1 MGHESLDLLQQRN
14 GKLNLMKISM
24 GWRLCF
30 ALLAITLSNH
40 RAFAAGVVTAATEA
54 ELRSAL
60 VGGGNIT
67 FSVSGKITLTT
78 PLVITNDTV
87 VDGSGQAVILSGGSS
102 VRVFTVDPNAKLTLK
117 QVTIAD
123 GLALGTNGTPGVDGG
138 PGRGGA
144 VYLNGGT
151 LSGEACVFTNN
162 VAVGGDGAYISWP
175 FPRNGAGG
183 VGQGGS
189 IFSQGGVVA
198 LTNCMFIG
206 NWAKGGM
213 AGVSPLYGDPNSF
226 NYGGTSSGGAIC
238 STQAQVT
245 LANCL
250 VRGNTSF
257 GGRGRRSLTIRE
269 SGSAFGGAVQING
282 GSLALLQSVF
292 EGNSSLVE
300 YGNSVVQGG
309 AVLQTSGTLEIN
321 QCYFNGNRIIGGVGL
336 VYGVSWGWPGG
347 NGLGGAICLLGG
359 TAGIT
364 NSTFADNVIEGGK
377 QASGNTPGAALGG
390 AVYSTAT
397 VNLENCTVAGNAA
410 RAGENQGTGLQG
422 GAYGGGLCNQGG
434 TMSLVCVTA
443 AGNAAIPSATNVSL
457 SNAIAQG
464 GALFT
469 TNGTASL
476 RGSILAS
483 SLSGSNS
490 FGSLTDL
497 GYNLSSDA
505 SGNFS
510 AGGSLNN
517 TDPKLGSL
525 DYYGGPTPTMVLLSG
540 SPAID
545 GGDMVGFPPAD
556 QRGHARPYGAAA
568 DIGAFESSPPYVI
581 RGTVW
586 GATLNEEVDV
596 VTSTA
601 NTTTINHGRYSL
613 EGLAAGTYSVV
624 PTSTNFLFAPTN
636 RLVTVGPDQLNVDYK
651 AYRWNALSL
660 EGVANGVMHLAF
672 AGTNGQSYRILA
684 SSNLVDWLPISTN
697 SPVMSNLF
705 EFSAPIIKTNGNRFY
720 RAVRP

>member
-1 MGHESLDLLQQRN
+1 
-14 GKLNLMKISM
+14 MKTSV
-24 GWRLCF
+24 GWRFCI
-30 ALLAITLSNH
+30 ATLAIGFFKTQ
-40 RAFAAGVVTAATEA
+40 ACAAGVVTTATET

-60 VGGGNIT
+60 VGGGNVT
-67 FSVSGKITLTT
+67 FSVSGKITLAN

-87 VDGSGQAVILSGGSS
+87 VDGNGQEVTLSGGSS

-117 QVTIAD
+117 QVFIAD

-151 LSGEACVFTNN
+151 LVGEACLFINN
-162 VAVGGDGAYISWP
+162 VAQGGNGAYISFP

-189 IFSQGGVVA
+189 IFSQGGQVT
-198 LTNCMFIG
+198 LTNCTFVG
-206 NWAKGGM
+206 NSAKGGM
-213 AGVSPLYGDPNSF
+213 AGVSPLYTDPNSF

-245 LANCL
+245 LVNCL
-250 VRGNTSF
+250 VRGNISWA
-257 GGRGRRSLTIRE
+257 GRGRRSLTIRE
-269 SGSAFGGAVQING
+269 SGSAFGGAVQVDG
-282 GSLALLQSVF
+282 GSLTLLQSVF
-292 EGNSSLVE
+292 NGNCSLVD
-300 YGNSVVQGG
+300 YGNSVAQGG

-321 QCYFNGNRIIGGVGL
+321 QCYFHGNRIMGGVGL
-336 VYGVSWGWPGG
+336 VYSVSWGWPGG

-364 NSTFADNVIEGGK
+364 NSTFADNVIAGGE
-377 QASGNTPGAALGG
+377 QGYGNTPGAALGG

-457 SNAIAQG
+457 PNAIAQG
-464 GALFT
+464 GAVFT

-476 RGSILAS
+476 RGSILSS

-490 FGSLTDL
+490 FGPLTDL

-517 TDPKLGSL
+517 TDPKLGPL

-545 GGDMVGFPPAD
+545 GGATVGFPPAD
-556 QRGHARPYGAAA
+556 QRGRARPFGGAS

-581 RGTVW
+581 RGVVS
-586 GATLNEEVDV
+586 GATLSEEVTV
-596 VTSTA
+596 GTTGGSV
-601 NTTTINHGRYSL
+601 TTTNLGVYSL
-613 EGLAAGTYSVV
+613 EGLGTGNYSVV
-624 PTSTNFLFAPTN
+624 PASPDYVFYPTN
-636 RLVTVGPDQLNVDYK
+636 RAVTVGPDRLGVNFQTYHRNT
-651 AYRWNALSL
+651 LSM
-660 EGVANGVMHLAF
+660 ESATNGVLRMAF
-672 AGTNGQSYRILA
+672 AGTNGTTYRVIS
-684 SSNLVDWLPISTN
+684 SSNLVDWVEVASRT
-697 SPVMSNLF
+697 VVESNLF
-705 EFSAPIIKTNGNRFY
+705 DFSSPITTSKPAQYFRVVT
-720 RAVRP
+720 P